1 MAIVEG
7 PNWLYI
13 GEVNSNDDPH
23 GKGDMRFRD
32 GDHYSG
38 EFKNGLREGYG
49 TYTFAKGDV
58 LSYEGFYH
66 LGKREGQGVIK
77 YRNGDRFEGWFK
89 EGKKHGWGT
98 YYKHVDGYK
107 EESHYGQYHMGL
119 KFGRFTKTDQNHR
132 QSYYYENE
140 WSGDTYS
147 KTPTPVKSTVPLKTR
162 AQAEADAREYAKKL
176 NPCDR
181 KNAGIDKDDRY
192 EGPVS
197 ALGKPHG
204 KGCYRYS
211 NGDVYSGE
219 FSFGR
224 LSGKGKLTYKSGGY
238 FDGEFNDGLQ
248 NGEGYYS
255 TLKYGYTAP
264 KYEYHIFVRGI
275 WHSGVI
281 TSGEVK
287 YKKRGEDSYV
297 LEKYVGELAP
307 GTYIPHGRGRYT
319 EKDGS
324 YYEGEFY
331 MGVRQGYGKYYRE
344 RDRSTYVGQW
354 KGGVRHG
361 QGSLTYLL
369 QNAYKKNQIGTWQND
384 VFIG

>member
-13 GEVNSNDDPH
+13 GETNSNDDPH

-38 EFKNGLREGYG
+38 YFKDGLREGYG

-66 LGKREGQGVIK
+66 LGKREGHGVIR
-77 YRNGDRFEGWFK
+77 YRNGDRFDGMFK

-98 YYKHVDGYK
+98 YYKHVDGFR

-119 KFGRFTKTDQNHR
+119 KFGRFTKTDKDHR

-140 WSGDTYS
+140 WTEPA
-147 KTPTPVKSTVPLKTR
+147 KTTPTPAGLPYKTLAR
-162 AQAEADAREYAKKL
+162 AQADAKEYAKKL

-181 KNAGIDKDDRY
+181 KSAGADKDDRY

-204 KGCYRYS
+204 KGIYRYS
-211 NGDVYSGE
+211 NGDTYSGE

-224 LSGKGKLTYKSGGY
+224 LSGKGQLTYKSGAY
-238 FDGEFNDGLQ
+238 FDGSFKNGVYD
-248 NGEGYYS
+248 GEGYYS
-255 TLKYGYTAP
+255 SVQYGCTAG
-264 KYEYHIFVRGI
+264 KYESAVFVRGV
-275 WHSGVI
+275 WSSGVI
-281 TSGEVK
+281 TKGSITFKKSGDE
-287 YKKRGEDSYV
+287 YYC
-297 LEKYVGELAP
+297 LEKYEGEIAP
-307 GTYIPHGRGRYT
+307 GYYLPHGHGKYT

-331 MGVRQGYGKYYRE
+331 MGKRHGYGKYFKNY
-344 RDRSTYVGQW
+344 DRSIRVGEW
-354 KGGVRHG
+354 R
-361 QGSLTYLL
+361 
-369 QNAYKKNQIGTWQND
+369 ND
-384 VFIG
+384 VFVG